1 MLTAKE
7 IRESFK
13 QFFASK
19 EHQIVPS
26 APMVVK
32 GDPTLMFTNAG
43 MNQFKDIILGN
54 VPRKYPR
61 VADSQKCLR
70 VSGKHNDLE
79 EVGHDTY
86 HHTMFEMLGNWSF
99 GDYFKKEAISWA
111 WEYLVEVLKLNPERL
126 YATVFEGSPA
136 EGLDRD
142 NEAAGYW
149 EQYLPKDHILNGN
162 KHDNFW
168 EMGDTGPCGP
178 CSEIHIDLRSDEE
191 RAAVSGADMVNK
203 DHPQVIEIWNLVFM
217 QFNRKADGS
226 LEPLPAKVIDTGMG
240 FERLCMALQGKTS
253 NYDTDVFQP
262 IIKVIAGMAGTT
274 YGTDKQ
280 QDIAMRVIADHI
292 RTIAFAITDGQ
303 LPSNAKAGY
312 VIRRILRRAVR
323 YGYTFLD
330 RKEAFMYKLL
340 PVLIETMGDAYPELI
355 AQKTLIEKVVKEE
368 EESFLRTLETGIRLL
383 DKKMEET
390 KAAGKT
396 VLNGVDAFTLYD
408 TYGFPLDL
416 TELIL
421 RENGMEADIEEFN
434 KSMQQQKERARNA
447 AAIETGDWITL
458 KEGECKF
465 VGYDLFECEA
475 EILRY
480 RQIKQKNKVLYQIV
494 LDQTPFYAEMG
505 GQVGDTGWLIA
516 DDEKIDVIDTK
527 RENNLPVHLVAK
539 LPKDVTA
546 TFTAKI
552 NEKKRIQCECNHS
565 ATHLLHEALR
575 EILGTHVEQKGS
587 YVSPDSLRFDFSHF
601 QKVTEEEIRKVEI
614 LVGQKIRAN
623 FPLEEHRNM
632 PIAEAKALGAMA
644 LFGEKYGD
652 EVRVV
657 KYGSSVELCGG
668 THIPATGMIGS
679 LHIVGESSIAAGV
692 RRIEAVT
699 AEGAEDFVYVQ
710 QDLIRELRSLMNNM
724 PNLAQA
730 MKKSIEE
737 NAEMKKQIEDYIREK
752 SMRLKEEIV
761 AKASES
767 NGIKVMQFIGKANAD
782 AMKNVAFQIKAETTD
797 SFVFVA
803 GIIDDNKCTL
813 MLMLSDDLVKE
824 GLHAGKIVKEAAK
837 HIQGGGG
844 GQPHFAT
851 AGGKNM
857 EGLSIAVGAVKEA
870 VGVQ

>member
-99 GDYFKKEAISWA
+99 GDYFKKEAINWA

-421 RENGMEADIEEFN
+421 RENGMEADIEAFN
-434 KSMQQQKERARNA
+434 KAMQKQKERARNA

-527 RENNLPVHLVAK
+527 RENNLPVHLVTK

-552 NEKKRIQCECNHS
+552 NVKKRIQCECNHS

-575 EILGTHVEQKGS
+575 EVLGTHVEQKGS

-601 QKVTEEEIRKVEI
+601 QKVTDEEIRKVEI
-614 LVGQKIRAN
+614 LVGEKIRAN

-679 LHIVGESSIAAGV
+679 LHVIGESSIAAGV

-699 AEGAEDFVYVQ
+699 AEGAEQFVYAQ
-710 QDLIRELRSLMNNM
+710 QDLIRELRALMNHM

-767 NGIKVMQFIGKANAD
+767 NGIKVMQFVGKANAD

>member
-99 GDYFKKEAISWA
+99 GDYFKKEAINWA

-355 AQKTLIEKVVKEE
+355 AQKTLIEKVIKEE

-434 KSMQQQKERARNA
+434 KAMQKQKERARNA
-447 AAIETGDWITL
+447 AVIETGDWITL

-575 EILGTHVEQKGS
+575 EVLGTHVEQKGS
-587 YVSPDSLRFDFSHF
+587 YVSPGSLRFDFSHF

-632 PIAEAKALGAMA
+632 PIAEAKALGAMS

-699 AEGAEDFVYVQ
+699 AEGAENFVYAQ

-767 NGIKVMQFIGKANAD
+767 NGIKVMQFVGKANAD

>member
-13 QFFASK
+13 EFFASK
-19 EHQIVPS
+19 QHQIVPS

-99 GDYFKKEAISWA
+99 GDYFKKEAINWA

-126 YATVFEGSPA
+126 YATVFEGSSA

-262 IIKVIAGMAGTT
+262 IIKVIAEMAGTT

-340 PVLIETMGDAYPELI
+340 SVLIETMGDAYPELI
-355 AQKTLIEKVVKEE
+355 AQKNLIEKVIKEE

-421 RENGMEADIEEFN
+421 RENGMEADIEAFN
-434 KSMQQQKERARNA
+434 KAMQKQKERARNA

-575 EILGTHVEQKGS
+575 EVLGTHVEQKGS

-601 QKVTEEEIRKVEI
+601 QKVTDEEIRKVEI
-614 LVGQKIRAN
+614 LVGEKIRAN

-679 LHIVGESSIAAGV
+679 LHVIGESSIAAGV

-699 AEGAEDFVYVQ
+699 AEGAEQFVYAQ
-710 QDLIRELRSLMNNM
+710 QDLIRELRALMNHM

-767 NGIKVMQFIGKANAD
+767 NGIKVMQFVGKANAD